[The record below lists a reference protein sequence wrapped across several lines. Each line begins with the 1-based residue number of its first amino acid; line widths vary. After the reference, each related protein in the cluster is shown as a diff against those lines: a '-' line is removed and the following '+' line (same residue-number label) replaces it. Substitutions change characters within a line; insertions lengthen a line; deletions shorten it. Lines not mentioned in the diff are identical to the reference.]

1 MQTSESSGGGGV
13 AMAVQRQKP
22 GFLSEIKKRTIVIQG
37 DPSKLVVFVR
47 GVQGMGK
54 SHYIKEEFQKNRIRN
69 TIANRRKY
77 IVSNDDLS
85 TYFGDKKY
93 TEFTDQQL
101 QEQNF
106 QTKYPEKYMMKWNP
120 ETRKIIQDLLKKKM
134 EEGITPLFVD
144 NTFANDS
151 ELVPAMALA
160 TMYGYT
166 IHIVEFDGRPLWNTR
181 TRETPKQHWSPEYT
195 AYRQQLDERGIRF
208 MDPSM
213 KDSGKNIRQQILW
226 GTLQRPGSGSIP
238 NFTRVLQ
245 KTDQLLK
252 LPEVERGEAY
262 RRRILEIPIAA
273 DLFLLPE
280 IRDMTNAIAN
290 AIAKAKRQ
298 QQQAKKKQQQ
308 QQA

>member
-22 GFLSEIKKRTIVIQG
+22 EFLSMVSQRTIVIQG

-54 SHYIKEEFQKNRIRN
+54 SHYIKEEFQKYGIHK

-85 TYFGDKKY
+85 TYFNGKKY
-93 TEFTDQQL
+93 TELTDQQL

-106 QTKYPEKYMMKWNP
+106 QTKNPEKYMMKWNP
-120 ETRKIIQDLLKKKM
+120 DIRKIIQELLKKKM

-160 TMYGYT
+160 TIYGYT

-181 TRETPKQHWSPEYT
+181 TRETPKKDWSPEYT
-195 AYRQQLDERGIRF
+195 AYRKQLDERGIRF

-213 KDSGKNIRQQILW
+213 KDSGKNIGQQILW
-226 GTLQRPGSGSIP
+226 GISQRPGSIP

-245 KTDQLLK
+245 KTDPLLK

-262 RRRILEIPIAA
+262 RKRILETPIAA

-280 IRDMTNAIAN
+280 IRDMTNAIA
-290 AIAKAKRQ
+290 KAKRQ
-298 QQQAKKKQQQ
+298 QQQAKKKQQL